1 MSLKQKIS
9 ELQDAGLQLIQKN
22 SAKII
27 GLLILGV
34 VVSLGLSLSGVDG
47 KDRPS
52 KTKDFAKTSV
62 MIVDADAR
70 SGGTGV
76 VLRSDAVS
84 SEILTNKHVCRLIQ
98 DGGLVIQGGNKYLVE
113 SYKKYPKHDLCLVKI
128 QKSLGINTKIS
139 DTPPT
144 DFEDA
149 LISGHPA
156 LLPHVLTRGD
166 FSGRQIIQLLVG
178 LKECSKEDME
188 GQYGL
193 YCMLM
198 GGLPVIESFQAQL
211 VTGTI
216 LPGSSGSG
224 VFNAKGE
231 ISGLVFAGNGNG
243 LGYAFIVP
251 HEYLVDFMRTEKSI
265 PYSDART
272 ALPDD
277 MIYKIFKK
285 QKNCT
290 PGEEQYWQYKN
301 FCSTVQQYLI
311 WEIPNAN

>member
-1 MSLKQKIS
+1 MNPNN
-9 ELQDAGLQLIQKN
+9 LQEKGLEFIQKY

-34 VVSLGLSLSGVDG
+34 IVSLIVSISGTDG

-62 MIVDADAR
+62 MIVDAQLR

-76 VLRSDAVS
+76 VLRSNKIS
-84 SEILTNKHVCRLIQ
+84 SEILTNKHVCRLVQ
-98 DGGLVIQGGNKYLVE
+98 TGGFVIQGGNRYLVD
-113 SYKKYPKHDLCLVKI
+113 SYKKYSKHDLCLVKI
-128 QKSLGINTKIS
+128 QKSLGVNTKVS
-139 DTPPT
+139 DMPPT

-166 FSGRQIIQLLVG
+166 FSGKQIIQLMVG
-178 LKECSKEDME
+178 LKECTKEDAR
-188 GQYGL
+188 GPYGM
-193 YCMLM
+193 YCFFM
-198 GGLPVIESFQAQL
+198 GGMPVLESFESQL

-251 HEYLVDFMRTEKSI
+251 HEYLVDFLSTESLT
-265 PYSDART
+265 PYTDART
-272 ALPDD
+272 AQPDK
-277 MIYKIFKK
+277 MIYEIFEK
-285 QKNCT
+285 QKNCD
-290 PGEEQYWQYKN
+290 PNNKNNKLYKN
-301 FCSTVQQYLI
+301 FCSVIEQYLI
-311 WEIPNAN
+311 WEIKNAN